1 MKPEQKNLDQKIL
14 TAFTGFTVKA
24 IPWHPVMEVDLY
36 LHGHETGLRLHGEHI
51 AAAYLWQGQYVL
63 LTADSGVYE
72 TGFSVYVLDSN
83 LKVLDHA
90 GAGWETSGEMEGL
103 QLVLP
108 DRILFRH
115 PDPQW
120 LWSIKLLEKPKW
132 RLPMSIPGL
141 GDPWPVMRLAGGR
154 QKYFGITRLERP
166 PLR

>member
-1 MKPEQKNLDQKIL
+1 MKPEQEKSGQKNL

-24 IPWHPVMEVDLY
+24 IPWHPVMEMDLY
-36 LHGHETGLRLHGEHI
+36 LHGHETGLRLTGEYI

-63 LTADSGVYE
+63 LTADSGMYE
-72 TGFSVYVLDSN
+72 TGFGVYVLDSN
-83 LKVLDHA
+83 LKILDHA

-103 QLVLP
+103 QLVPP

-115 PDPQW
+115 PDTQW

-132 RLPMSIPGL
+132 RLPISFPGL
-141 GDPWPVMRLAGGR
+141 SDPWPVMRRDGDLK
-154 QKYFGITRLERP
+154 KYFEITRLERP